1 MFGLTLALFL
11 GSAQTPPPADDG
23 IVVTG
28 TRYTRE
34 EARRRAAEFV
44 DRMGIGA
51 DDRPVAR
58 WGDAVCPRVQ
68 GIERR
73 LAERVEARMRAAA
86 EAAAVPV
93 APAGCVTNI
102 VVHFTADAGP
112 VMRRLALRAPRY
124 LEDVHPAARQ
134 ALFEGRA
141 PVRWVYASET
151 RQIHGS
157 RATEGGATWATIDGG
172 QGGGS
177 AFGTIPT
184 VMNYNS
190 SMVSTQT
197 ARVLTG
203 AAIVVDANLATGR
216 LLDSVADY
224 VAFVAFAEVRPNDP
238 APENS
243 ILTLFRDSGGAPALT
258 GWDNAFLTA
267 LYRIPLD
274 RMGRR
279 HRGMLVSELV
289 TAARDAGRATP

>member
-1 MFGLTLALFL
+1 MFGLTIALLL
-11 GSAQTPPPADDG
+11 GSAQTPPPDDA

-28 TRYTRE
+28 TRFTRE

-58 WGDAVCPRVQ
+58 WADPVCPRVQ
-68 GIERR
+68 GLEQR
-73 LAERVEARMRAAA
+73 LADRVEARLRASARVA
-86 EAAAVPV
+86 GVPV
-93 APAGCVTNI
+93 APAGCETNI
-102 VVHFTADAGP
+102 VVHFTADAGA
-112 VMRRLALRAPRY
+112 VMRRFATRAPRY
-124 LEDVHPAARQ
+124 LEDVHPGDRE
-134 ALFEGRA
+134 ALFQGRA

-151 RQIHGS
+151 RQAHGT
-157 RATEGGATWATIDGG
+157 RATEGGATFATIDGG

-177 AFGTIPT
+177 AFGTVPT
-184 VMNYNS
+184 IMSYGS

-203 AAIVVDANLATGR
+203 AAVVIDANLATGR
-216 LLDSVADY
+216 LLDSVTDY
-224 VAFVAFAEVRPNDP
+224 VAFVAFAEIRPNDP
-238 APENS
+238 APEDS
-243 ILTLFRDSGGAPALT
+243 ILTLFRERGGAIELT

-289 TAARDAGRATP
+289 EAAGGDRGGAN

>member
-1 MFGLTLALFL
+1 MIGLTLALFL
-11 GSAQTPPPADDG
+11 GAAQTPPPDDS

-28 TRYTRE
+28 TRYTRQ

-51 DDRPVAR
+51 GDRPVAR
-58 WGDAVCPRVQ
+58 WSDPVCPNVR
-68 GIERR
+68 GIDEA
-73 LAERVEARMRAAA
+73 LANRVEERIRAAA
-86 EAAAVPV
+86 EAAGVPV
-93 APAGCVTNI
+93 APAGCETNI

-112 VMRRLALRAPRY
+112 VMRQLAQRAPRY
-124 LEDVHPAARQ
+124 LEDVPPVERE
-134 ALFEGRA
+134 ALFTGRA

-151 RQIHGS
+151 RSAHGI
-157 RATEGGATWATIDGG
+157 RATEGGATFATIDGG

-197 ARVLTG
+197 ARMLTG

-238 APENS
+238 APEDS
-243 ILTLFRDSGGAPALT
+243 ILTLFRDSGGAQALT

-289 TAARDAGRATP
+289 AAARDAGRATP